1 MNYHT
6 ENFRNNKYKFL
17 NIFSSLH
24 INNKS
29 FIFGNNRCH
38 VDLLFM
44 FGLRES
50 NHKANFVHLFYEDD
64 FFNVM

>member
-6 ENFRNNKYKFL
+6 ENLRNNKYKFF

-24 INNKS
+24 INNNGL
-29 FIFGNNRCH
+29 ICENNRCH

-50 NHKANFVHLFYEDD
+50 DHKASFVHLFYEDD